1 MVRFSSLGEMQNEVV
16 ARLDCWWWNVGNR
29 GRRNEP
35 KWKRCTALIQKY
47 FLPKIEQFSRKIE
60 NAISAVFVLFFFFLD
75 RHHLEMSLATRS
87 HTSNYANQVTTATK
101 ARNRL
106 LLSWRCENEFSS
118 RTTPQDTI
126 HSICERRNKKQK
138 QKKKGYTRQRWDLQG
153 HEVASRLKQFAAAH
167 KSMPRQ

>member
-1 MVRFSSLGEMQNEVV
+1 MGDGWWWDFPVWVKCKMKLSRVSIAGDEMLAIEGVETNRNENAVRRWFKNIFCRKLNNFLARLKMPSPPFSS
-16 ARLDCWWWNVGNR
+16 
-29 GRRNEP
+29 
-35 KWKRCTALIQKY
+35 
-47 FLPKIEQFSRKIE
+47 
-60 NAISAVFVLFFFFLD
+60 FFFFLD

-138 QKKKGYTRQRWDLQG
+138 QKKKDTQDKGGIYKDTKWRR
-153 HEVASRLKQFAAAH
+153 V
-167 KSMPRQ
+167 